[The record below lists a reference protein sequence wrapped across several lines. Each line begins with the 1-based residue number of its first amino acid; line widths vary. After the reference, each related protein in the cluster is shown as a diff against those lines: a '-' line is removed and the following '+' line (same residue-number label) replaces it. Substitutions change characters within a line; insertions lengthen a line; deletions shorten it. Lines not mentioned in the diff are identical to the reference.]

1 MIQFS
6 NATGRT
12 SDLNKLMVKEL
23 NDALESGHTEFYTQA
38 MFKLTALL
46 ISSKGNENQMEFCLL
61 AVNAESNKLQ
71 KLSICKPSM
80 HELEGNLSLVFSIRL
95 ILGKSRLK
103 IGSSLFAVGYYIVCP
118 PISC

>member
-23 NDALESGHTEFYTQA
+23 NDALESRHTEFYTQA

-46 ISSKGNENQMEFCLL
+46 ISSKGNEKQMEFCCL
-61 AVNAESNKLQ
+61 AVNVY
-71 KLSICKPSM
+71 KPST
-80 HELEGNLSLVFSIRL
+80 HQLEAKLYFGFFQLGLYWGNTS
-95 ILGKSRLK
+95 
-103 IGSSLFAVGYYIVCP
+103 
-118 PISC
+118 